1 MTSLSKIVNAIIKY
15 GSYST
20 PYLNY
25 LENIYENEEIIQLIK
40 SLKAYYKE
48 EYEELFSC
56 TKRTFYIKSSSV
68 FFLMRSLR
76 LHSLLYFSKNKGVT
90 EYKNIKKNISKIP
103 IPARELCEII
113 IKEYEFKNHDLKIS
127 KMFMNSDNSNY
138 KEIYR
143 KKFSGLIY
151 LKNFEYKKAQNY
163 FSECSKDSLKIKNY
177 DLFADSMIN
186 LYVIYKGKKKYK
198 PLKKYLEIVPCYTA
212 RKKEF
217 FFIFEI
223 FLRNYDFPC
232 ENVLFFNEYIFNM
245 YNNENIY
252 VCKSSR
258 SYPNDF
264 DLSEIIN
271 GKYSLKELSEMT
283 GVSRV
288 TLSNIINR
296 KTNFIKSDTVRMLL
310 PYVKSEYK
318 KQIFF
323 REYIES
329 IINET
334 EKSINLRKYSEVK
347 IFSFLF
353 SMKSF
358 SMKYESLI
366 RYTMFFLNKGKIIID
381 KDSIAAFEMCLIKYI
396 DEIPVINGIFKIYN
410 SFFERFRKIDFK
422 FFIKKFFILEYKE
435 KIKVVEIIKNIET
448 YKELD
453 IEIYNNSEYF
463 EKINTEK
470 YGIKKTALINSYYMS
485 EENERKNFTDLI
497 NYLFR

>member
-1 MTSLSKIVNAIIKY
+1 
-15 GSYST
+15 
-20 PYLNY
+20 
-25 LENIYENEEIIQLIK
+25 
-40 SLKAYYKE
+40 
-48 EYEELFSC
+48 
-56 TKRTFYIKSSSV
+56 
-68 FFLMRSLR
+68 
-76 LHSLLYFSKNKGVT
+76 
-90 EYKNIKKNISKIP
+90 
-103 IPARELCEII
+103 
-113 IKEYEFKNHDLKIS
+113 
-127 KMFMNSDNSNY
+127 
-138 KEIYR
+138 
-143 KKFSGLIY
+143 
-151 LKNFEYKKAQNY
+151 
-163 FSECSKDSLKIKNY
+163 
-177 DLFADSMIN
+177 
-186 LYVIYKGKKKYK
+186 
-198 PLKKYLEIVPCYTA
+198 
-212 RKKEF
+212 
-217 FFIFEI
+217 
-223 FLRNYDFPC
+223 
-232 ENVLFFNEYIFNM
+232 M